1 MNTTTMAKF
10 CTQCGAKLDDDD
22 LFCGV
27 CGVSLVK
34 QDTDDHSAEKSEPS
48 AETPEYEPVSDQT
61 TTVSQ
66 NNKKKPPVIALIAVV
81 VVVVALIICIMPKGS
96 KNAVDYFDPSAHQSE
111 GPASNKKGLSDTEVQ
126 AIAKKL
132 NEEINFFGDTSDAYN
147 LSYSDFKIESD
158 NYNRVIHNI
167 GSNWMDLL
175 TSCLL

>member
-1 MNTTTMAKF
+1 MAKF

-66 NNKKKPPVIALIAVV
+66 NNKKKPPAIALIMAQTQ
-81 VVVVALIICIMPKGS
+81 PQ
-96 KNAVDYFDPSAHQSE
+96 YRHQHH
-111 GPASNKKGLSDTEVQ
+111 PIYRCCFCPV
-126 AIAKKL
+126 
-132 NEEINFFGDTSDAYN
+132 
-147 LSYSDFKIESD
+147 
-158 NYNRVIHNI
+158 
-167 GSNWMDLL
+167 
-175 TSCLL
+175 